1 MMSRLPTFKSLEE
14 ERRFWETHDA
24 FEVLGEDGWEIAEGT
39 EVDSVYVAP
48 VGDRG
53 AVMYVPIALLNRI
66 GVEKGGRVKAWT
78 EGDRLIVEAV
88 E

>member
-1 MMSRLPTFKSLEE
+1 MSRLPAFKSHEE

-39 EVDSVYVAP
+39 EVDSVYVSP
-48 VGDRG
+48 VGSQG
-53 AVMYVPIALLNRI
+53 AVVYLPLTLLNRI
-66 GVEKGGRVKAWT
+66 GIEKGGRVRAWA

-88 E
+88 K